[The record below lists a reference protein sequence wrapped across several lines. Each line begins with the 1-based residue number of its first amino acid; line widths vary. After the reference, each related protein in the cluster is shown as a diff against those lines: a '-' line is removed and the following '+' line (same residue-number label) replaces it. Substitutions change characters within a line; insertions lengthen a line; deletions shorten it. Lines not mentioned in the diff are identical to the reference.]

1 MNFTTEMMQ
10 RLSPEERLL
19 LKTLYD
25 KVQETR
31 PEPVQPEWQWTMKG
45 PAPEEYALK
54 VRKGVPSPQLKGGRV
69 TAGALIQAALTSEAG
84 HGLPASLP
92 VLHLSTQKE

>member
-1 MNFTTEMMQ
+1 MNFTSEMMQ

-31 PEPVQPEWQWTMKG
+31 PEPVQPDWPWTMRG
-45 PAPEEYALK
+45 PAPEEYAIK
-54 VRKGVPSPQLKGGRV
+54 VRKGVPSPLLKAGKV
-69 TAGALIQAALTSEAG
+69 TAAALIQAARASEAG
-84 HGLPASLP
+84 HGSPTSLP
-92 VLHLSTQKE
+92 VLYLSTPKE